1 VLDETVRKEGEEK
14 GGKGERGRRERE
26 EGNKEE
32 EIKKKRR
39 GKKWGKKRFTV
50 DRASVL
56 VFCRGKVSLC
66 EFLMG
71 ILKKVNRMVSSWR
84 EKKDFWFFF
93 LTFFCFFL

>member
-1 VLDETVRKEGEEK
+1 MKRSEKRGKKRGEKGRGEGEREK
-14 GGKGERGRRERE
+14 R
-26 EGNKEE
+26 
-32 EIKKKRR
+32 EIKKKKSR
-39 GKKWGKKRFTV
+39 KKDEAKSGEKKRFTV